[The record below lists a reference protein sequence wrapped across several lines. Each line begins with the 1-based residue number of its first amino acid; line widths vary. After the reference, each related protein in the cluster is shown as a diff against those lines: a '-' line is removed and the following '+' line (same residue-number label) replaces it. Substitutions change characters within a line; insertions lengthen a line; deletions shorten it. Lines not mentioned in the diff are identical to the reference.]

1 MFSTNWESGGLGK
14 WSLNNT
20 DIVGAG
26 IADFR
31 LPIAKLVYYA
41 IRRPKTKSQIGNWQ
55 SEIGNIITQ
64 TAS

>member
-1 MFSTNWESGGLGK
+1 
-14 WSLNNT
+14 
-20 DIVGAG
+20 VGAG

-31 LPIAKLVYYA
+31 LPIANLVYYA
-41 IRRPKTKSQIGNWQ
+41 IRRPKTKSQIGNWR